1 LICTHIKPGG
11 TPLTPCRRVTEQSVL
26 TVQIFDQ
33 KKFKKKDQGFLGV
46 VNVVIGSV
54 IPDLEAG
61 GDGTPPVRLEPANAR
76 RNAHKGS

>member
-1 LICTHIKPGG
+1 MICTLFPHGAAE
-11 TPLTPCRRVTEQSVL
+11 LTPRRRVTEESVL

-61 GDGTPPVRLEPANAR
+61 GDGTLPAPGWLR
-76 RNAHKGS
+76 